1 MRPLLAR
8 AVGRPETL
16 TADTP
21 STRGGNPRMS
31 STDQQ
36 AGQPAGTDAE
46 VPAEHAVPADLTLA
60 AEFETATRDQW
71 RGRGGGGRRQAGRG
85 APPPP
90 RAGARGPPGG
100 PRRPPA

>member
-1 MRPLLAR
+1 
-8 AVGRPETL
+8 
-16 TADTP
+16 
-21 STRGGNPRMS
+21 MS

-71 RGRGGGGRRQAGRG
+71 RELVAGGVRKAGRHELPDPVEDALSRTG
-85 APPPP
+85 GPRGHLAPPYTPP
-90 RAGARGPPGG
+90 DARGPPTARRG
-100 PRRPPA
+100 PRPAPVVRRS